1 MNRRDEYNKIAERVV
16 GHVENNTTDQANS
29 ILSIPT
35 SDYTC
40 KERWGMEI
48 KKIFKELPLML
59 ALTIEIPNKGDYKS
73 MEVVG
78 IPVLITRD
86 KDNNVHAFR
95 NVCSHRGAPLTGDE
109 IGNRNKF
116 TCPYHGWTYS
126 NKGDLIGILE
136 NKKFGELDKSCNG
149 LKELPCKEFSGMI
162 FVTLTPEID
171 MNLDQFLGGMKSEIK
186 HFGLENWY
194 YHGCKVIH
202 GANWKIAFD
211 GYLEGYHFSTAHK
224 ETILPMTKQGIM
236 DFSSFGPHLRIA
248 FASTNI
254 EEIYD
259 LPKNQWWKK
268 EGQGVDFVRTLFP
281 NISIS
286 LGLGIGQIAQI
297 LPGKTSDTNTTIL
310 HYLAPKK
317 PKNKKEVAELDH
329 FMNFLRDVVNDE
341 DYALGLEIQ
350 KGLVSNSKE
359 NVIFGK
365 NERGNQFFHK
375 YVDFFINEKIKEP
388 PVL

>member
-1 MNRRDEYNKIAERVV
+1 MDRKEEYNKIAERVV
-16 GHVENNTTDQANS
+16 GHVQNKTTDQAED

-40 KERWGMEI
+40 EKRWESEMD
-48 KKIFKELPLML
+48 KIFKELPLML
-59 ALTIEIPNKGDYKS
+59 ALSIEIPNKGDYKA

-86 KDNNVHAFR
+86 KESKVRAFR
-95 NVCSHRGAPLTGDE
+95 NVCSHRGAPLANEE
-109 IGNRNKF
+109 IGNKSKF

-126 NKGDLIGILE
+126 NKGELIGILE
-136 NKKFGELDKSCNG
+136 NSKFGDLDKSCNG
-149 LKELPCKEFSGMI
+149 LQVLPCEEFGGMI
-162 FVTLTPEID
+162 FVTLTPNIKL
-171 MNLDQFLGGMKSEIK
+171 NLDKFLGGMKPEIE
-186 HFGLENWY
+186 HFNLQNWY
-194 YHGCKVIH
+194 YHGFKVIH

-224 ETILPMTKQGIM
+224 DSILPMTMQGIM

-254 EEIYD
+254 EEILE
-259 LPKNQWWKK
+259 LPKNEWWKK
-268 EGQGVDFVRTLFP
+268 EGKGVDFVRTLFP

-297 LPGKTSDTNTTIL
+297 LPGKTADTNTTVL
-310 HYLAPKK
+310 HYVAPET
-317 PKNKKEVAELDH
+317 PRNKEEIAELDH

-350 KGLVSNSKE
+350 KGLNSHSKDS
-359 NVIFGK
+359 VKFGK

-375 YVDFFINEKIKEP
+375 YVDFYIDKNIKKP
-388 PVL
+388 PIL

>member
-1 MNRRDEYNKIAERVV
+1 MDRKEEYNKIAERVV
-16 GHVENNTTDQANS
+16 GHVQNKTTDQAEN

-40 KERWGMEI
+40 EKRWESEMD
-48 KKIFKELPLML
+48 KIFKELPLML
-59 ALTIEIPNKGDYKS
+59 ALSIEIPNKGDYKA

-86 KDNNVHAFR
+86 KESKVRAFR
-95 NVCSHRGAPLTGDE
+95 NVCSHRGAPLANEE
-109 IGNRNKF
+109 IGNKSKF

-126 NKGDLIGILE
+126 NKGELIGILE
-136 NKKFGELDKSCNG
+136 NSKFGDLDKSCNG
-149 LKELPCKEFSGMI
+149 LQVLPCEEFGGMI
-162 FVTLTPEID
+162 FVTLTPNIKL
-171 MNLDQFLGGMKSEIK
+171 NLDKFLGGMKPEIE
-186 HFGLENWY
+186 HFNLQNWY
-194 YHGCKVIH
+194 YHGFKVIH

-224 ETILPMTKQGIM
+224 DSILPMTMQGIM

-254 EEIYD
+254 EEILE
-259 LPKNQWWKK
+259 LPKNEWWKK
-268 EGQGVDFVRTLFP
+268 EGKGVDFVRTLFP

-297 LPGKTSDTNTTIL
+297 LPGKTADTNTTVL
-310 HYLAPKK
+310 HYVAPET
-317 PKNKKEVAELDH
+317 PRNKEEIAELDH

-350 KGLVSNSKE
+350 KGLNSHSKDS
-359 NVIFGK
+359 VKFGK

-375 YVDFFINEKIKEP
+375 YVDFYIDKNIKKP
-388 PVL
+388 PIL

>member
-1 MNRRDEYNKIAERVV
+1 MNRREEYNKIAERVV

-40 KERWGMEI
+40 KDRWGIEI

-86 KDNNVHAFR
+86 KDNNIHAFR

-136 NKKFGELDKSCNG
+136 NEKFGELDKSCNG
-149 LKELPCKEFSGMI
+149 LQALPCKELSGMI

-194 YHGCKVIH
+194 YHGFKVIH

-259 LPKNQWWKK
+259 LPKNEWWKK

-297 LPGKTSDTNTTIL
+297 LPGKTPDTNTTIL

-329 FMNFLRDVVNDE
+329 YMNFLRDVVNDE

-375 YVDFFINEKIKEP
+375 YVDFFINEKIEEP

>member
-1 MNRRDEYNKIAERVV
+1 MDRKEEYNKIAERVV
-16 GHVENNTTDQANS
+16 GHVQNKTTDQAED

-40 KERWGMEI
+40 EKRWESEMD
-48 KKIFKELPLML
+48 KIFKELPLML
-59 ALTIEIPNKGDYKS
+59 ALSIEIPNKGDYKA

-86 KDNNVHAFR
+86 KESKVRAFR
-95 NVCSHRGAPLTGDE
+95 NVCSHRGAPLANEE
-109 IGNRNKF
+109 IGNKSKF

-126 NKGDLIGILE
+126 NKGELIGILE
-136 NKKFGELDKSCNG
+136 NYKFGDLDKSCNG
-149 LKELPCKEFSGMI
+149 LQVLPCEEFGGMI
-162 FVTLTPEID
+162 FVTLTPNIKL
-171 MNLDQFLGGMKSEIK
+171 NLDKFLGGMKPEIE
-186 HFGLENWY
+186 HFNLQNWY
-194 YHGCKVIH
+194 YHGFKVIH

-224 ETILPMTKQGIM
+224 DSILPMTMQGIM

-254 EEIYD
+254 EEILE
-259 LPKNQWWKK
+259 LPKNEWWKK
-268 EGQGVDFVRTLFP
+268 EGKGVDFVRTLFP

-297 LPGKTSDTNTTIL
+297 LPGKTADTNTTVL
-310 HYLAPKK
+310 HYVAPET
-317 PKNKKEVAELDH
+317 PRNKEEIAELDH

-350 KGLVSNSKE
+350 KGLNSHSKDS
-359 NVIFGK
+359 VKFGK

-375 YVDFFINEKIKEP
+375 YVDFYIDKNIKKP
-388 PVL
+388 PIL

>member
-1 MNRRDEYNKIAERVV
+1 MNRREEYNKIAERVV

-40 KERWGMEI
+40 KDRWGIEI

-136 NKKFGELDKSCNG
+136 NEKFGELDKSCNG
-149 LKELPCKEFSGMI
+149 LQALPCKELSGMI

-186 HFGLENWY
+186 HFELENWY
-194 YHGCKVIH
+194 YHGFKVIH

-259 LPKNQWWKK
+259 LPKNEWWKK

-297 LPGKTSDTNTTIL
+297 LPGKTPDTNTTIL

-329 FMNFLRDVVNDE
+329 YMNFLRDVVNDE

-375 YVDFFINEKIKEP
+375 YVDFFINEKIEEP

>member
-1 MNRRDEYNKIAERVV
+1 MNRREEYNKIAERVV

-40 KERWGMEI
+40 KERWGIEI

-136 NKKFGELDKSCNG
+136 NEKFGELDKSCNG
-149 LKELPCKEFSGMI
+149 LQALPCKEFSGMV

-186 HFGLENWY
+186 HFELENWY
-194 YHGCKVIH
+194 YHGFKVIN

-259 LPKNQWWKK
+259 LPKNEWWKK

-297 LPGKTSDTNTTIL
+297 LPGKTPDTNTTIL

-317 PKNKKEVAELDH
+317 PKNNKEVAELDH

-350 KGLVSNSKE
+350 KGLVSKSKE

>member
-1 MNRRDEYNKIAERVV
+1 MNRREEYNKIAERVV

-35 SDYTC
+35 SNYTC
-40 KERWGMEI
+40 KDRWGIEI

-136 NKKFGELDKSCNG
+136 NEKFGELDKSCNG
-149 LKELPCKEFSGMI
+149 LQALPCKEFSGMI

-186 HFGLENWY
+186 HFELENWY
-194 YHGCKVIH
+194 YHGFKVIH

-259 LPKNQWWKK
+259 LPKNEWWKK

-297 LPGKTSDTNTTIL
+297 LPGKTPDTNTTIL

-329 FMNFLRDVVNDE
+329 YMNFLRDVVNDE

-375 YVDFFINEKIKEP
+375 YVDFFINEKIEEP

>member
-1 MNRRDEYNKIAERVV
+1 MNRREEYNKIAERVV
-16 GHVENNTTDQANS
+16 GHVENNTTDQAKS

-40 KERWGMEI
+40 KDRWGIEI

-136 NKKFGELDKSCNG
+136 NEKFGELDKSCNG
-149 LKELPCKEFSGMI
+149 LQALPCKELSGMI

-186 HFGLENWY
+186 HFELENWY
-194 YHGCKVIH
+194 YHGFKVIH

-259 LPKNQWWKK
+259 LPKNEWWKK

-297 LPGKTSDTNTTIL
+297 LPGKTPDTNTTIL

-329 FMNFLRDVVNDE
+329 YMNFLRDVVNDE

-375 YVDFFINEKIKEP
+375 YVDFFINEKIEEP

>member
-1 MNRRDEYNKIAERVV
+1 MNRREEYNKIAERVV

-40 KERWGMEI
+40 KDRWGIEI

-136 NKKFGELDKSCNG
+136 NEKFGELDKSCNG
-149 LKELPCKEFSGMI
+149 LQALPCKELSGMI

-194 YHGCKVIH
+194 YHGFKVIH

-259 LPKNQWWKK
+259 LPKNEWWKK

-297 LPGKTSDTNTTIL
+297 LPGKTPDTNTTIL

-329 FMNFLRDVVNDE
+329 YMNFLRDVVNDE

-375 YVDFFINEKIKEP
+375 YVDFFINEKIEEP

>member
-1 MNRRDEYNKIAERVV
+1 MNRREEYNKIAERVV

-40 KERWGMEI
+40 KDRWGIEI

-95 NVCSHRGAPLTGDE
+95 NVCSHRGAPRTGDE

-136 NKKFGELDKSCNG
+136 NEKFGELDKSCNG
-149 LKELPCKEFSGMI
+149 LQALPCKELSGMI

-186 HFGLENWY
+186 HFELENWY
-194 YHGCKVIH
+194 YHGFKVIH

-259 LPKNQWWKK
+259 LPKNEWWKK

-297 LPGKTSDTNTTIL
+297 LPGKTPDTNTTIL

-329 FMNFLRDVVNDE
+329 YMNFLRDVVNDE

-375 YVDFFINEKIKEP
+375 YVDFFINEKIEEP

>member
-1 MNRRDEYNKIAERVV
+1 MNRREEYNKIAERVV

-40 KERWGMEI
+40 KDRWGIEI

-136 NKKFGELDKSCNG
+136 NEKFGELDKSCNG
-149 LKELPCKEFSGMI
+149 LQALPCKEFSGMI

-259 LPKNQWWKK
+259 LPKNEWWKK

-297 LPGKTSDTNTTIL
+297 LPGKTPDTNTTIL

-329 FMNFLRDVVNDE
+329 YMNFLRDVVNDE

-375 YVDFFINEKIKEP
+375 YVDFFINEKIEEP

>member
-1 MNRRDEYNKIAERVV
+1 MDRKEEYNKIAERVV
-16 GHVENNTTDQANS
+16 GHVQNKTTDQAED

-40 KERWGMEI
+40 EKRWESEMD
-48 KKIFKELPLML
+48 KIFKELPLML
-59 ALTIEIPNKGDYKS
+59 ALSIEIPNKGDYKA

-86 KDNNVHAFR
+86 KESKVHAFR
-95 NVCSHRGAPLTGDE
+95 NVCSHRGAPLANEE
-109 IGNRNKF
+109 IGNKSKF

-126 NKGDLIGILE
+126 NKGELLGILE
-136 NKKFGELDKSCNG
+136 NSKFGDLDKSCHG
-149 LKELPCKEFSGMI
+149 LQVLPCEEFGGMI
-162 FVTLTPEID
+162 FVTLTPNIKL
-171 MNLDQFLGGMKSEIK
+171 NLDKFLGGMKPEIE
-186 HFGLENWY
+186 HFNLQNWY
-194 YHGCKVIH
+194 YHGFKIIH

-224 ETILPMTKQGIM
+224 DSILPMTMQGIM

-254 EEIYD
+254 KEILE
-259 LPKNQWWKK
+259 LPKNEWWKK
-268 EGQGVDFVRTLFP
+268 EGKGVDFVRTLFP

-297 LPGKTSDTNTTIL
+297 LPGKTADTNTTVL
-310 HYLAPKK
+310 HYVAPET
-317 PKNKKEVAELDH
+317 PKNKEEIAELDH

-350 KGLVSNSKE
+350 KGLNSHSK
-359 NVIFGK
+359 NSVKFGK

-375 YVDFFINEKIKEP
+375 YVDFYIDKNIKKP
-388 PVL
+388 PIL

>member
-1 MNRRDEYNKIAERVV
+1 MNRREEYNKIAERVV

-40 KERWGMEI
+40 KDRWGIEI

-86 KDNNVHAFR
+86 KDNNIHAFR

-136 NKKFGELDKSCNG
+136 NEKFGELDKSCNG
-149 LKELPCKEFSGMI
+149 LQALPCKELSGMI

-194 YHGCKVIH
+194 YHGFKVIH

-259 LPKNQWWKK
+259 LPKNEWWKK

-297 LPGKTSDTNTTIL
+297 LPGKTPDTNTTIL

-375 YVDFFINEKIKEP
+375 YVDFFINEKIEEP

>member
-1 MNRRDEYNKIAERVV
+1 MD
-16 GHVENNTTDQANS
+16 
-29 ILSIPT
+29 
-35 SDYTC
+35 
-40 KERWGMEI
+40 
-48 KKIFKELPLML
+48 KIFKELPLML
-59 ALTIEIPNKGDYKS
+59 ALSIEIPNKGDYKA

-86 KDNNVHAFR
+86 KESKVRAFR
-95 NVCSHRGAPLTGDE
+95 NVCSHRGAPLANEE
-109 IGNRNKF
+109 IGNKSKF

-126 NKGDLIGILE
+126 NKGELIGILE
-136 NKKFGELDKSCNG
+136 NYKFGDLDKSCNG
-149 LKELPCKEFSGMI
+149 LQVLPCEEFGGMI
-162 FVTLTPEID
+162 FVTLTPNIKL
-171 MNLDQFLGGMKSEIK
+171 NLDKFLGGMKPEIE
-186 HFGLENWY
+186 HFNLKNWH
-194 YHGCKVIH
+194 YHGFKVIH

-224 ETILPMTKQGIM
+224 DSILPMTMQGIM

-254 EEIYD
+254 EEILE
-259 LPKNQWWKK
+259 LPKNEWWKK
-268 EGQGVDFVRTLFP
+268 EGKGVDFVRTLFP

-297 LPGKTSDTNTTIL
+297 LPGKTSDTNTTVL
-310 HYLAPKK
+310 HYVAPET
-317 PKNKKEVAELDH
+317 PKNKEEIAELDH

-350 KGLVSNSKE
+350 KGLNSQSKDS
-359 NVIFGK
+359 VKFGK

-375 YVDFFINEKIKEP
+375 YVDFYIDKNIKKP
-388 PVL
+388 PIL

>member
-1 MNRRDEYNKIAERVV
+1 MDRKEEYNKIAERVV
-16 GHVENNTTDQANS
+16 GHVQNKTTAQAED

-40 KERWGMEI
+40 EKRWESEMD
-48 KKIFKELPLML
+48 KIFKELPLML
-59 ALTIEIPNKGDYKS
+59 ALSIEIPNKGDYKA

-86 KDNNVHAFR
+86 KESKVRAFR
-95 NVCSHRGAPLTGDE
+95 NVCSHRGAPLANEE
-109 IGNRNKF
+109 IGNKSKF

-126 NKGDLIGILE
+126 NKGELIGILE
-136 NKKFGELDKSCNG
+136 NSKFGDLDKSCNG
-149 LKELPCKEFSGMI
+149 LQVLPCEEFGGMI
-162 FVTLTPEID
+162 FVTLTPNIKL
-171 MNLDQFLGGMKSEIK
+171 NLDKFLGGMKSEIE
-186 HFGLENWY
+186 HFNLKNWH
-194 YHGCKVIH
+194 YHGFKVIH

-224 ETILPMTKQGIM
+224 DSILPMTMQGIM

-254 EEIYD
+254 EEILE
-259 LPKNQWWKK
+259 LPKNEWWKK
-268 EGQGVDFVRTLFP
+268 EGKGVDFVRTLFP

-297 LPGKTSDTNTTIL
+297 LPGKTSDTNTTVL
-310 HYLAPKK
+310 HYVAPET
-317 PKNKKEVAELDH
+317 PKNKEEIAELDH

-350 KGLVSNSKE
+350 KGLNSHSKDS
-359 NVIFGK
+359 VKFGK

-375 YVDFFINEKIKEP
+375 YVDFYIDKNIKKP
-388 PVL
+388 PIL

>member
-1 MNRRDEYNKIAERVV
+1 MNRREEYNKIAERVV

-40 KERWGMEI
+40 KDRWGIEI

-136 NKKFGELDKSCNG
+136 NEKFGELDKSCNG
-149 LKELPCKEFSGMI
+149 LQALPCKEFSGMI

-171 MNLDQFLGGMKSEIK
+171 MNLDQVLIK
-186 HFGLENWY
+186 
-194 YHGCKVIH
+194 
-202 GANWKIAFD
+202 
-211 GYLEGYHFSTAHK
+211 
-224 ETILPMTKQGIM
+224 Q
-236 DFSSFGPHLRIA
+236 
-248 FASTNI
+248 
-254 EEIYD
+254 
-259 LPKNQWWKK
+259 
-268 EGQGVDFVRTLFP
+268 
-281 NISIS
+281 
-286 LGLGIGQIAQI
+286 
-297 LPGKTSDTNTTIL
+297 
-310 HYLAPKK
+310 
-317 PKNKKEVAELDH
+317 
-329 FMNFLRDVVNDE
+329 
-341 DYALGLEIQ
+341 
-350 KGLVSNSKE
+350 
-359 NVIFGK
+359 
-365 NERGNQFFHK
+365 
-375 YVDFFINEKIKEP
+375 
-388 PVL
+388 